1 MSILFNPYSIFAYY
15 VFCYCR
21 VRVHESFFMNTILLR
36 INNIKKR
43 YAKKEALKGVSLD
56 IYKGEILGLL
66 GVNGA
71 GKTTL
76 SSIIATLHPTT
87 EGDIEY
93 KGVSIYKN
101 IAAYR
106 YAIGFCPQKPNL
118 NSELTLEQNLRW
130 SGSYYGMTEKEIDAR
145 LEQLVKQFDLGA
157 YLQQKAS
164 VLSGGY
170 RQRFIIA
177 RALMHNPQLVILDE
191 PTVGLDPH
199 IRRQLWQQIRDLKQ
213 LGVTVIL
220 TTHYLDEAEQLSDRV
235 CVLDGG
241 LIKLIDTPDKLKAD
255 FQMKNLEDVFI
266 ALMNADAAAE

>member
-1 MSILFNPYSIFAYY
+1 
-15 VFCYCR
+15 
-21 VRVHESFFMNTILLR
+21 MNNVLLQ

-43 YAKKEALKGVSLD
+43 YGSNEALKGVSLD

-87 EGDIEY
+87 EGNIYY
-93 KGVSIYKN
+93 KGKSIYEDV
-101 IAAYR
+101 AAYR
-106 YAIGFCPQKPNL
+106 HTIGFCPQRPNL
-118 NSELTLEQNLRW
+118 HPELTLEENLRF
-130 SGSYYGMTEKEIDAR
+130 SGSYYGMTDTQIDER
-145 LEQLVKQFDLGA
+145 MRQLVAQFSLEK
-157 YLQQKAS
+157 YLYEKAN

-170 RQRFIIA
+170 KQRFIVA

-199 IRRQLWQQIRDLKQ
+199 IRRQLWQQIKDLKN
-213 LGVTVIL
+213 LGVTIIL

-241 LIKLIDTPDKLKAD
+241 LIKLIETPDKLKSD
-255 FQMKNLEDVFI
+255 FKMNNLEDVFI
-266 ALMNADAAAE
+266 ALMENTSDAQ